1 MSRRRAGALTTFV
14 ALAGIGLLAG
24 CSEPQEVAGGEP
36 VDRVLL
42 VTMPGVSWD
51 DVDAGHLPTLDALA
65 DGAAVGH
72 LSTRVGR
79 QPTDDISAYLTIS
92 AGTRAVAPA
101 RATPVETEEGEDIDP
116 SVAIDASV
124 AVEAHEVYLGL
135 PAGDILQ
142 RRLGHVPDGVVY
154 LAAGAA
160 REANEAS
167 PYGAAT
173 GTLGEGLADVGVR
186 RAVVANADQGG
197 GGPQDPAVDRPYDRV
212 AAAALMDSQGIVPE
226 GRVARGLLVDDPTA
240 PFGQRLDP
248 AVVLDA
254 FDASWERRGGDDQA
268 VVLVEASDL
277 TRVSAYRERAT
288 AAQADAMWTAALA
301 DADRL
306 LGELLEQV
314 DPEHDTVMVLSPVAP
329 RRGPALGV
337 AVVDGPGID
346 GGYLRSATTRRD
358 GYVQLADVAP
368 TILDLVG
375 GEVTDDIEGRAFQ
388 VNPTGPTGAGSGR
401 ARAATLTDESAVAAF
416 RDRMV
421 APVVLVLSFVLLVVG
436 LAAIFRRRLPPR
448 LVSVLPF
455 VALAALG
462 VVSATFLVGWAGA
475 SARSLPAYLAV
486 VVAVTAG
493 LVALAIAV
501 ERRAKGGGLL
511 VAVGAVIVV
520 IAGGLLVGAPLQLNT
535 IFGYSVAV
543 AGRFA
548 GLGNLAFALLGSAT
562 ILLASLLADRFGANG
577 RRAAVAVLVVVVIIE
592 GFPALGGDVGGVL
605 AMVPAFGVTA
615 LILLDRRVRWR
626 ELLALGGLAMITVLG
641 FALIDLA
648 RPAGARTHLARLAE
662 HVLSGR
668 WPSFF
673 DSLARRGQASFGGAE
688 GAAYAAVGLAVV
700 AVAVYLALVAARR
713 VGPDAPRHNVP
724 RPMAAAA
731 AGLALLAVLG
741 LVTNDSSFA
750 VPATML
756 LVVIPVAVLRTVPLE
771 FER

>member
-1 MSRRRAGALTTFV
+1 VRAV
-14 ALAGIGLLAG
+14 ATVVAVLAVACAAG
-24 CSEPQEVAGGEP
+24 CGEPGDEVAEP
-36 VDRVLL
+36 VDRVLV
-42 VTMPGVSWD
+42 VTLPGVSWD
-51 DVDAGHLPTLDALA
+51 DVDAGHMPTLESFA

-72 LSTRVGR
+72 MSTRVGR

-101 RATPVETEEGEDIDP
+101 RSAPVETEEGEDIDP

-124 AVEAHEVYLGL
+124 AVEADEVYLGL
-135 PAGDILQ
+135 PVGEILQ
-142 RRLGHVPDGVVY
+142 RRLGHVPEGVVY

-160 REANEAS
+160 REANEVS
-167 PYGAAT
+167 PYGADT
-173 GTLGEGLADVGVR
+173 GTLGAELEAEDVR
-186 RAVVANADQGG
+186 RAVIANADQSG

-212 AAAALMDSQGIVPE
+212 AAAALMDPDGIVPE
-226 GRVARGLLVDDPTA
+226 GRVARGLLVDDPAA

-248 AVVLDA
+248 AIVLEA
-254 FDASWERRGGDDQA
+254 FDAAWTARDDDDRA

-277 TRVSAYRERAT
+277 TRVSAYRPRAT
-288 AAQADAMWTAALA
+288 AGQADAMWAAALA

-306 LGELLEQV
+306 VADLLDRV
-314 DPEHDTVMVLSPVAP
+314 DQERDAVLVLAPVAP
-329 RRGPALGV
+329 RNGPALGV
-337 AVVDGPGID
+337 AVLDGPGID
-346 GGYLRSATTRRD
+346 GGFLRSATTRRD

-368 TILDLVG
+368 TVVELVG
-375 GEVTDDIEGRAFQ
+375 GEVSEEIEGRAIA
-388 VNPTGPTGAGSGR
+388 VNPTGPTGDGSGQ
-401 ARAATLTDESAVAAF
+401 ARVATLTDESAVAGF

-421 APVVLVLSFVLLVVG
+421 APVVLTLSIVLLAVG

-448 LVSVLPF
+448 LVAVLPV
-455 VALAALG
+455 VALAGLG
-462 VVSATFLVGWAGA
+462 MVSATFLVGLAGA
-475 SARSLPAYLAV
+475 SAGSVPAYVALVAV
-486 VVAVTAG
+486 VTGG
-493 LVALAIAV
+493 LVALALAV
-501 ERRAKGGGLL
+501 ERRAPGGGLL
-511 VAVGAVIVV
+511 VALGAVIVV

-577 RRAAVAVLVVVVIIE
+577 RRAAVAVLVVVVVIE
-592 GFPALGGDVGGVL
+592 GLPVLGGDVGGVL

-615 LILLDRRVRWR
+615 LILLGRPVGWR
-626 ELLALGGLAMITVLG
+626 QLVALGALAVATVLG

-648 RPAGARTHLARLAE
+648 RPPEARTHLARLAE

-668 WPSFF
+668 WTSFF

-688 GAAYAAVGLAVV
+688 GAAYAAIGLAIV
-700 AVAVYLALVAARR
+700 AVGVYLVLIAARR
-713 VGPDAPRHNVP
+713 VGPDAPRRNVA
-724 RPMAAAA
+724 RPLAAAG

-756 LVVIPVAVLRTVPLE
+756 LIVVPVAVLRTVPLGAA
-771 FER
+771 R

>member
-1 MSRRRAGALTTFV
+1 VNRRALQVAMAVAAIASLT
-14 ALAGIGLLAG
+14 G
-24 CSEPQEVAGGEP
+24 CGEPEEVAAGEP
-36 VDRVLL
+36 VDRVLV
-42 VTMPGVSWD
+42 VTLPGVSWD
-51 DVDAGHLPTLDALA
+51 DVDAGHLPTLESLA
-65 DGAAVGH
+65 DGAAIGH
-72 LSTRVGR
+72 VSTRVGR
-79 QPTDDISAYLTIS
+79 QPTDDISAYLTIG

-101 RATPVETEEGEDIDP
+101 RSTPVETEEGEDIDP

-124 AVEAHEVYLGL
+124 AVEADEVYLGL
-135 PAGDILQ
+135 PVGEILQ
-142 RRLGHVPDGVVY
+142 RRLGHVPSGVVY

-173 GTLGEGLADVGVR
+173 GTLGEGLADIGVR

-197 GGPQDPAVDRPYDRV
+197 GDPQDAAVDRPYDRV
-212 AAAALMDSQGIVPE
+212 AAAAMMDPDGIVPE
-226 GRVARGLLVDDPTA
+226 GRVARALLVDDPRA

-248 AVVLDA
+248 AIVLDA
-254 FDASWERRGGDDQA
+254 FDASWGSRGEEGRA

-277 TRVSAYRERAT
+277 TRVTAYRERAT
-288 AAQADAMWTAALA
+288 AAQAEAMWDAALA

-306 LGELLEQV
+306 LADLLERV
-314 DPEHDTVMVLSPVAP
+314 DPERDAVMVLSPVAP
-329 RRGPALGV
+329 RQGPALGV
-337 AVVDGPGID
+337 AVADAPGID

-368 TILDLVG
+368 TVLDLVG

-388 VNPTGPTGAGSGR
+388 VNSTGPTGDGSGR
-401 ARAATLTDESAVAAF
+401 ERAATLTDESAVAAF

-436 LAAIFRRRLPPR
+436 LAAIFRSRLPPR
-448 LVSVLPF
+448 LVTVLPF
-455 VALAALG
+455 VALATLG
-462 VVSATFLVGWAGA
+462 AVSATFLVGWAGA
-475 SARSLPAYLAV
+475 SAGSLPAYLTL
-486 VVAVTAG
+486 VVAVTGG
-493 LVALAIAV
+493 LVALAVAV
-501 ERRAKGGGLL
+501 ERRLAGGGLL
-511 VAVGAVIVV
+511 VAVGAVIAV

-562 ILLASLLADRFGANG
+562 IVLASLLADRFGANG
-577 RRAAVAVLVVVVIIE
+577 RRAAVAVLVVVVVIE
-592 GFPALGGDVGGVL
+592 GLPVLGGDVGGVL

-615 LILLDRRVRWR
+615 LILLGRRVGWR
-626 ELLALGGLAMITVLG
+626 ELLGLGGLAMLTVLG

-662 HVLSGR
+662 QVLSGR

-688 GAAYAAVGLAVV
+688 GAAYAAVGLAIV

-713 VGPDAPRHNVP
+713 VGPDAPRRDVS
-724 RPMAAAA
+724 RPVAAAG

-756 LVVIPVAVLRTVPLE
+756 LVVIPVAVVRTVPLAV
-771 FER
+771 ER